1 MIKCPPL
8 ELSDSKEEAAPET
21 DLTLAWPKKKKNSQE
36 REKGDAKEE
45 GLNTIIKEQSS
56 LVCLDKS
63 APPRVFVLNP
73 IWGNTVC
80 IGLGVCSNWGFWNAG
95 GSRASRS
102 WKIWIPCIG

>member
-1 MIKCPPL
+1 MIKRPPL
-8 ELSDSKEEAAPET
+8 ELSNSKKEAAPET
-21 DLTLAWPKKKKNSQE
+21 DLTLAWPKKKKKNSQE

-63 APPRVFVLNP
+63 APPRVFVLGP

-80 IGLGVCSNWGFWNAG
+80 MGLGVCSN
-95 GSRASRS
+95 
-102 WKIWIPCIG
+102 